1 MCKRSLFQRPIGI
14 WRDRIYVIVVVVVG
28 FWAWVVHPMGLSPF
42 CGVRESQLLVCVAVS
57 TAAQDTPGARNEFVI
72 LLFEVAPEKI
82 DRVDFVGLRISSG
95 VVLLRDLITALSS
108 FFAL

>member
-1 MCKRSLFQRPIGI
+1 MTMRFFKISSSSSSSSS
-14 WRDRIYVIVVVVVG
+14 VG

-42 CGVRESQLLVCVAVS
+42 CGVGESQLLVCVAVS

-82 DRVDFVGLRISSG
+82 
-95 VVLLRDLITALSS
+95 
-108 FFAL
+108 